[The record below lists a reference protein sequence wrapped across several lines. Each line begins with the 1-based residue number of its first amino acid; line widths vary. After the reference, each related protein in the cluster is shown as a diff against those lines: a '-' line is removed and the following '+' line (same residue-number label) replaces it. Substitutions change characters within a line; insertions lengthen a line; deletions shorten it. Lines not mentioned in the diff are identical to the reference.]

1 MHCFV
6 GREGRRSIWGILIAD
21 AMILM
26 VIMRWTSE
34 KRNQNHDI
42 RSCPYVHVQVYLAS
56 AASML
61 ALLLSQSSAQS

>member
-34 KRNQNHDI
+34 KRNQNHDM
-42 RSCPYVHVQVYLAS
+42 RSCPYVVYLAS

-61 ALLLSQSSAQS
+61 ALLVSQSSAQS

>member
-34 KRNQNHDI
+34 KRNQNQDI
-42 RSCPYVHVQVYLAS
+42 RSCPYVIYKYI
-56 AASML
+56 
-61 ALLLSQSSAQS
+61 